1 MKLTD
6 LLETI
11 SDKHVM
17 SLYNPDSETYRNTT
31 TGGRIPNTKSIS
43 KRDITTKGTQVDFP
57 TSSDDVDQF
66 NTATRAELTK
76 EVHTAIDQLPRR
88 YALVLKAQFGIEPFN
103 NPMTNTQ
110 IANVLGISDN
120 RVGQIGVKALKL
132 LRNPKISRKLR
143 SFATEAEE
151 QEQPQQPPLPID
163 LAKIQNVINQLEISK
178 TATTVIADQ
187 MREEIQNLVSGRQT
201 DNPEVILQ
209 LLTLVLG

>member
-6 LLETI
+6 LFEKFG
-11 SDKHVM
+11 DKKAM
-17 SLYNPDSETYRNTT
+17 ALYNPDSETYRNTT
-31 TGGRIPNTKSIS
+31 TGGRVPNSKSIS

-57 TSSDDVDQF
+57 TSGDDVDQF
-66 NTATRAELTK
+66 DHEEMTK
-76 EVHTAIDQLPRR
+76 EVHAAIDKLPRR
-88 YALVLKAQFGIEPFN
+88 YALVLKAQFGIEPFS

-120 RVGQIGVKALKL
+120 RVWQIGIKALRL
-132 LRNPKISRKLR
+132 LKDPKIARKLR
-143 SFATEAEE
+143 PFTTEAEE

-163 LAKIQNVINQLEISK
+163 LAKIQNLINQLEINK

-201 DNPEVILQ
+201 DNPQVILQ

>member
-31 TGGRIPNTKSIS
+31 TGGRVPNSKSIS
-43 KRDITTKGTQVDFP
+43 KRDITAKGTRVDFP
-57 TSSDDVDQF
+57 TGSYDADQF
-66 NTATRAELTK
+66 DHEEMTK
-76 EVHTAIDQLPRR
+76 EVHAAIDKLPRR
-88 YALVLKAQFGIEPFN
+88 YALVLKAQFGIEPFS
-103 NPMTNTQ
+103 NPMTNRQ

-120 RVGQIGVKALKL
+120 RVWQIGIEALRL
-132 LRNPKISRKLR
+132 LKDPKIARKLR

-151 QEQPQQPPLPID
+151 QPQQPQPLPID
-163 LAKIQNVINQLEISK
+163 LAKIQNVINQLEINK

-201 DNPEVILQ
+201 DNPQVILQ

>member
-31 TGGRIPNTKSIS
+31 TGGRVPNSKSIS
-43 KRDITTKGTQVDFP
+43 KRDITAKGTQVDFP
-57 TSSDDVDQF
+57 TGSYDADQF
-66 NTATRAELTK
+66 DHEEMTK
-76 EVHTAIDQLPRR
+76 EVHAAIDKLPRR
-88 YALVLKAQFGIEPFN
+88 YALVLKAQFGIEPFSN
-103 NPMTNTQ
+103 SMTNRQ

-120 RVGQIGVKALKL
+120 RVWQIGIEALRL
-132 LRNPKISRKLR
+132 LKDPKIARKLR

-151 QEQPQQPPLPID
+151 QPQQPQPLPID
-163 LAKIQNVINQLEISK
+163 LAKIQNVINQLEINK

-201 DNPEVILQ
+201 DNPQVILQ